1 MLEVVFAQ
9 LRAMK
14 DNWHSEAA
22 RRRKVTSTDPVADT
36 IDYCAGE
43 AEQLLARLEEDT
55 TTLSP
60 SEFGKLHKTSP
71 QTVTAWCRSG
81 KIAGA
86 VPNGRS
92 WRIPRSAR
100 APRRR
105 AVRA

>member
-1 MLEVVFAQ
+1 MLDVVFAQ

-55 TTLSP
+55 STLTP
-60 SEFGKLHKTSP
+60 GEFAKLHKTTP
-71 QTVTAWCRSG
+71 QTVSAWCRSG
-81 KIAGA
+81 KLTGA
-86 VPNGRS
+86 IPSGRT
-92 WRIPRSAR
+92 WRIPRTAK